1 MNSKRASIGK
11 IVFADHWAFLS
22 VTVAVV
28 GAGFYVYNA
37 FLNANPVQGLDWLMF
52 AAIGLGIAGMI
63 WRIMAVSA
71 IVNNGQEVKATVRE
85 VSFYRGRGYVKYTY
99 PRDGK
104 TLAGKMAV
112 TKNGKTS
119 QYRVGQEITIAIHQ
133 GKSVIKELFV

>member
-1 MNSKRASIGK
+1 MNSKSASIGK
-11 IVFADHWAFLS
+11 IIYSDYWAFLS
-22 VTVAVV
+22 LVIGIV
-28 GAGFYVYNA
+28 GAGFYGYNT

-71 IVNNGQEVKATVRE
+71 IVNNGQEVKATVSE

-104 TLAGKMAV
+104 TLAGKTAV
-112 TKNGKTS
+112 MKNGKTS
-119 QYRVGQEITIAIHQ
+119 QYRAGQEITIAVHQ
-133 GKSVIKELFV
+133 GKSLIKELFV